1 MVTNSER
8 MEAVMIVVEISCEEV
23 WRELSEYI
31 DETLESAMH
40 NRLQLHLSHCAHCRA
55 VYDGT
60 KNIVALVAD
69 EELFTLPRGFG
80 ERLMR
85 HIALQA

>member
-8 MEAVMIVVEISCEEV
+8 METAMIVVEISCFEV
-23 WRELSEYI
+23 WLELSEYI
-31 DETLESAMH
+31 DGTLDSAMH
-40 NRLQLHLSHCAHCRA
+40 DRLQLHLSHCAHCKA

-60 KNIVALVAD
+60 KNTIALVAD
-69 EELFTLPRGFG
+69 EELYSLPAGFG

-85 HIALQA
+85 HIALQP